1 MSRLHWIEIP
11 GRLAIMARP
20 RADDWLEVDIVEWKM
35 AGVDLVISLLER
47 EEVSDLGLQRE
58 AELCRASG
66 IEFVSFP
73 IPDRGVPDLRP
84 TLEVARSISGD
95 IVGGRSVAV
104 HCRAGIGR
112 SSMIAACAM
121 ICSGIEAAEALT
133 LIKTARGVIVPDTEE
148 QHEWIIAF
156 GRASASPSQTA

>member
-84 TLEVARSISGD
+84 TLEVARSIAGD
-95 IVGGRSVAV
+95 IAGGRSVAV

-133 LIKTARGVIVPDTEE
+133 LIKAARGVIVPDTEE
-148 QHEWIIAF
+148 QREWIISF